1 MNLRQY
7 FILTIFFVSGFVFS
21 QTKSSIKYI
30 DCKEYAQQLDSLKK
44 VFVNIDEVPQQ
55 FELAFYTALSYYPEL
70 QNSKIKTKYTGIKT
84 TLNIR
89 PTLFSLLFNK
99 RHNRQYILRI
109 NNNGRNGNIEMK
121 DVPYQAAV
129 GVFGHEFAHVLD
141 YRSAGLLGIIQR
153 SYWYIFN
160 DSRTLFEHNI
170 DLLTIDQGLGWQL
183 YEWSHYVLNSNNA
196 TKEYKALKQERY
208 LTPSEIIS
216 SMNKD

>member
-1 MNLRQY
+1 MSFRKYL
-7 FILTIFFVSGFVFS
+7 FLTVIFVSGIIFS

-30 DCKEYAQQLDSLKK
+30 DSKSYVQKLDSLKN
-44 VFVNIDEVPQQ
+44 VFSNTSEVPQQ

-70 QNSKIKTKYTGIKT
+70 SDAKIKMKYSGIKT

-99 RHNRQYILRI
+99 RNKRQYVLRI
-109 NNNGRNGNIEMK
+109 NKHGRNGNIEMK

-141 YRSAGLLGIIQR
+141 YKSVGLLGIVQR
-153 SYWYIFN
+153 SYWYLFK
-160 DSRTLFEHNI
+160 DSRTLFEHDI
-170 DLLTIDQGLGWQL
+170 DMLTIDQGLGWQL
-183 YEWSHYVLNSNNA
+183 YEWSQYVLNSDDA

-208 LTPSEIIS
+208 LTPLEIIS
-216 SMNKD
+216 SINKE